1 MEFIQ
6 YSGKNLITDRRGR
19 LGDEVIEAIEGMK
32 SWRKAGLIPEETLA
46 EVETMIEDLEQRSS
60 MISQAKRDGLTVIS
74 GESDT
79 GMQSDSAITEAG
91 S

>member
-1 MEFIQ
+1 
-6 YSGKNLITDRRGR
+6 
-19 LGDEVIEAIEGMK
+19 MK
-32 SWRKAGLIPEETLA
+32 SWRKAGLIPAETLA

-60 MISQAKRDGLTVIS
+60 MISQAKRGALTVIS

>member
-1 MEFIQ
+1 
-6 YSGKNLITDRRGR
+6 
-19 LGDEVIEAIEGMK
+19 MK
-32 SWRKAGLIPEETLA
+32 SWRKAGFIPEETLA

-60 MISQAKRDGLTVIS
+60 MISQAKRAGLTVIS
-74 GESDT
+74 GESDM